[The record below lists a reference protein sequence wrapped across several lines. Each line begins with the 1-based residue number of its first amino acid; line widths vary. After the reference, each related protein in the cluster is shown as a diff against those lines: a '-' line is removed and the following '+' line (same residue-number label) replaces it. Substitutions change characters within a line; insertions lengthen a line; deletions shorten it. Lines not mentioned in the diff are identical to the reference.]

1 DMSNKRKAE
10 ARQKAERAENIKKN
24 DKNPA

>member
-1 DMSNKRKAE
+1 E

-24 DKNPA
+24 YKNPA

>member
-1 DMSNKRKAE
+1 SNKRKAE

-24 DKNPA
+24 DKKPA

>member
-1 DMSNKRKAE
+1 KRKAE

>member
-1 DMSNKRKAE
+1 E

>member
-1 DMSNKRKAE
+1 KRKAE

-24 DKNPA
+24 YKNPA

>member
-1 DMSNKRKAE
+1 SNKRKAE

-24 DKNPA
+24 YKNPA

>member
-1 DMSNKRKAE
+1 SNKRKAE

>member
-1 DMSNKRKAE
+1 KAE

-24 DKNPA
+24 DKIPA